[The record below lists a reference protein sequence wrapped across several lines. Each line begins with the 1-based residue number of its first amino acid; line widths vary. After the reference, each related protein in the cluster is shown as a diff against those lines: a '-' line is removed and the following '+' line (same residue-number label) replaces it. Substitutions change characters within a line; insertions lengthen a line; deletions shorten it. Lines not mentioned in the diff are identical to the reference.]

1 MGFEAI
7 YKLSVILSMVDRLSS
22 PMRGIGNE
30 VQGAMGK
37 INGMNQSFGNM
48 ITGGAAMAAAGTQI
62 AAGVLQPVEAT
73 FETRKA
79 LGELSSLGVKD
90 LQTIENA
97 AKEFS
102 STWAGTTKPE
112 FISAAYDIKSGIST
126 LTDAGVAG
134 YTEVAGITATAT
146 KSTIGEMTDLFATGY
161 GIYKDFYSDLSDM
174 QFAEM
179 FSAGI
184 SNSVQ
189 AFKTTGSGM
198 AESIKTLGASATTAQ
213 VPLEEQLAVLGMLQA
228 TMSGSE
234 AGTKYRAFL
243 KSAAKGG
250 EELGLKFTDANNK
263 LLSMPEILEILK
275 SKFGDTID
283 AAEKMDLQK
292 AFGDEEAVALID
304 LMYNKTGAMQ
314 DNILKLYDSMGQG
327 TAATQQMAD
336 AINSTEPA
344 KFEQLNQ
351 KIHNTTESIGNTLLP
366 TVNDLMGRIDGVLTR
381 GDAWIANNQDLVRVI
396 MQVALVLGAFL
407 AVSGTTITIV
417 GTVGR
422 IFTGTAG
429 MVLKFGGVLK
439 AIPGGLETI
448 YLKALYAG
456 DGIRGAFGKIQA
468 AGNVAAGG
476 IKTFAGG
483 IATMGK
489 NALSAATTA
498 LKPLITSVWGF
509 TSALLANPIT
519 WIVIAIV
526 ALIAAFVLLYNK
538 CEWFRNGVN
547 AIWGGIKEGAS
558 AVASF
563 FSNMFSG
570 VKNAAGSIL
579 EAARST
585 VSEKL
590 DNIKA
595 AYEANG
601 GGIRGIAAGA
611 MEAVKGYYTAGFTF
625 LDNLTG
631 GKLSSIA
638 GKVGEG
644 MQKVKDKISNS
655 FTWFRESGKK
665 VLDTFAEGIK
675 SAVSAPV
682 NAIKGGLQKI
692 REMLPFSDAKTGPLS
707 TLTLSGRRVLE
718 TFGTGIKQT
727 ENIPAETVEQSF
739 ERRNF
744 TTARPEYKKEDKDLP
759 EMGNI
764 TGEKDES
771 KIAPKKTIIEH
782 LELKVELKKLKDLK
796 KLFELIDEIEAYTN
810 SNGTEESPDPEP
822 QPA

>member
-1 MGFEAI
+1 MLLQKPSRNRWRLEEGGSMGFEAI
-7 YKLSVILSMVDRLSS
+7 YKLSVVLSMVDRLTS
-22 PMRGIGNE
+22 PIRGVGSEI
-30 VQGAMGK
+30 QGTMGK
-37 INGMNQSFGNM
+37 INGMSQSFGNM

-62 AAGVLQPVEAT
+62 AEGVLQPVAAT
-73 FETRKA
+73 FETRRA

-90 LQTIENA
+90 LQTIEDA

-112 FISAAYDIKSGIST
+112 FISAAYDIKSGIAS

-189 AFKTTGSGM
+189 IFKTTGSGM
-198 AESIKTLGASATTAQ
+198 SEAIKTMGASATTAQ
-213 VPLEEQLAVLGMLQA
+213 VPLEEQLAVLGMLQS

-250 EELGLKFTDANNK
+250 EELGLKFTDANNQ
-263 LLSMPEILEILK
+263 LLSMPEILGILK
-275 SKFGDTID
+275 SRFGDTID

-336 AINSTEPA
+336 AINNTEPA
-344 KFEQLNQ
+344 KFEQLKQ
-351 KIHNTTESIGNTLLP
+351 KVHITAESIGNTLLP
-366 TVNDLMGRIDGVLTR
+366 TVNDLMGRIDGVLTKA
-381 GDAWIANNQDLVRVI
+381 DAWIANNQDLVRVI

-407 AVSGTTITIV
+407 AVGGTTITIV

-448 YLKALYAG
+448 YLKALYG
-456 DGIRGAFGKIQA
+456 DGVRGAFSKIHT
-468 AGNVAAGG
+468 AGSVAAGG

-526 ALIAAFVLLYNK
+526 ALIAVFVLLYNK

-590 DNIKA
+590 GNIKA

-601 GGIRGIAAGA
+601 GGIKGIAAGA

-631 GKLSSIA
+631 GKLSSMA

-644 MQKVKDKISNS
+644 MQKIKDKISGAMS
-655 FTWFRESGKK
+655 WFRESGKK

-682 NAIKGGLQKI
+682 NAVKGGLQKI

-727 ENIPAETVEQSF
+727 ENVPAETVEQSF
-739 ERRNF
+739 DRMDF
-744 TTARPEYKKEDKDLP
+744 STARPEYRKEGK
-759 EMGNI
+759 ESSETGNVS
-764 TGEKDES
+764 G
-771 KIAPKKTIIEH
+771 
-782 LELKVELKKLKDLK
+782 
-796 KLFELIDEIEAYTN
+796 
-810 SNGTEESPDPEP
+810 
-822 QPA
+822 

>member
-7 YKLSVILSMVDRLSS
+7 YKLSVVLSMVDRLTS
-22 PMRGIGNE
+22 PIRSVGGE

-37 INGMNQSFGNM
+37 INGMSQSFGNM

-62 AAGVLQPVEAT
+62 AAGVLKPVEAT

-90 LQTIENA
+90 LQAVEDA

-102 STWAGTTKPE
+102 NTWAGTTKPE
-112 FISAAYDIKSGIST
+112 FISAAYDIKSGIAS
-126 LTDAGVAG
+126 LSDEGVAG
-134 YTEVAGITATAT
+134 YTRVAGLTATAT

-161 GIYKDFYSDLSDM
+161 GIYKDYYSDLSDM
-174 QFAEM
+174 EFAEI

-250 EELGLKFTDANNK
+250 EELGLKFTDANNQ
-263 LLSMPEILEILK
+263 LLSMPEILGLLK
-275 SKFGDTID
+275 GKFGETID

-292 AFGDEEAVALID
+292 AFGDAEAVALID
-304 LMYNKTGAMQ
+304 LMYNKTGDMQ

-327 TAATQQMAD
+327 TAATQKMAE
-336 AINSTEPA
+336 AINNTEPA
-344 KFEQLNQ
+344 KFQ
-351 KIHNTTESIGNTLLP
+351 KLKQEAHNTFESIGNTLLP
-366 TVNDLMGRIDGVLTR
+366 MANELMGSIDGILTKAD
-381 GDAWIANNQDLVRVI
+381 GWIANNQDLVRVI

-407 AVSGTTITIV
+407 AVGGTTVTVV

-439 AIPGGLETI
+439 AIPGGLQTMYI
-448 YLKALYAG
+448 KALYAG
-456 DGIRGAFGKIQA
+456 DAVRGAFTKIQA
-468 AGNVAAGG
+468 AGTVAAGG
-476 IKTFAGG
+476 IKTFAGN
-483 IATMGK
+483 IAAFGK
-489 NALSAATTA
+489 SALSAATTA

-519 WIVIAIV
+519 WIVIAIM
-526 ALIAAFVLLYNK
+526 ALIAVFVVLYNK

-547 AIWGGIKEGAS
+547 AIWGGIKAGAS

-563 FSNMFSG
+563 FSNMFNG
-570 VKNAAGSIL
+570 IKNVASNVL
-579 EAARST
+579 EAARTT

-590 DNIKA
+590 NNIKA

-601 GGIRGIAAGA
+601 GGIKGIAAGA
-611 MEAVKGYYTAGFTF
+611 VEAVKGYYTAGFTF

-631 GKLSSIA
+631 GKLTAIA
-638 GKVGEG
+638 GKFGEG
-644 MQKVKDKISNS
+644 IQKIKDKISGAMS
-655 FTWFRESGKK
+655 WFKESGKK
-665 VLDTFAEGIK
+665 ILQTFADGIT

-682 NAIKGGLQKI
+682 NAVKGGLQKI
-692 REMLPFSDAKTGPLS
+692 RQMLPFSDAKEGPLS

-718 TFGTGIKQT
+718 TFGTGIKQA
-727 ENIPAETVEQSF
+727 ENIPADTVEQSF
-739 ERRNF
+739 QRMHF
-744 TTARPEYKKEDKDLP
+744 TTARPEQQKEKTDIP
-759 EMGNI
+759 EAGDSREPDGI
-764 TGEKDES
+764 RKTTTKQ
-771 KIAPKKTIIEH
+771 TIIEH
-782 LELKVELKKLKDLK
+782 LEINPDLNKMKDLK
-796 KLFELIDEIEAYTN
+796 ALFDLIDELKAYVD
-810 SNGTEESPDPEP
+810 SNHTDTDPEP
-822 QPA
+822 QPT

>member
-7 YKLSVILSMVDRLSS
+7 YKLSVVLSMVDRLTS
-22 PMRGIGNE
+22 PIRSVGSE

-37 INGMNQSFGNM
+37 INGMSQSFGNM

-62 AAGVLQPVEAT
+62 AAGVLKPVEAT

-79 LGELSSLGVKD
+79 LGELSSLGIKD
-90 LQTIENA
+90 LQAVEDA

-112 FISAAYDIKSGIST
+112 FISAAYDIKSGIAS
-126 LTDAGVAG
+126 LSDEGVAG
-134 YTEVAGITATAT
+134 YTRVAGLTATAT

-161 GIYKDFYSDLSDM
+161 GIYKDYYSDLSDM
-174 QFAEM
+174 EFAEI

-250 EELGLKFTDANNK
+250 EELGLKFTDANNQ
-263 LLSMPEILEILK
+263 LLSMPEILGILK
-275 SKFGDTID
+275 GKFGDTID

-292 AFGDEEAVALID
+292 AFGDAEAVALID
-304 LMYNKTGAMQ
+304 LMYNKTGDMQ

-336 AINSTEPA
+336 AINNTEPA
-344 KFEQLNQ
+344 KFEQLKQ
-351 KIHNTTESIGNTLLP
+351 KVHNTTESIGNTLLP
-366 TVNDLMGRIDGVLTR
+366 TINDLMGRIDGVLTKA
-381 GDAWIANNQDLVRVI
+381 DAWIANNQDLVRII

-407 AVSGTTITIV
+407 AVGGTTITVV

-439 AIPGGLETI
+439 AIPGGLQTMYI
-448 YLKALYAG
+448 KALYAG
-456 DGIRGAFGKIQA
+456 DAVRGAFTKIQA
-468 AGNVAAGG
+468 AGSVAAGG
-476 IKTFAGG
+476 IKTFAGN
-483 IATMGK
+483 IAAFGK
-489 NALSAATTA
+489 SALSAATTA

-526 ALIAAFVLLYNK
+526 ALIAVFVLLYNK

-547 AIWGGIKEGAS
+547 AIWGGIKAGAS

-563 FSNMFSG
+563 FSNMFNG
-570 VKNAAGSIL
+570 IKNVASNVL

-590 DNIKA
+590 NNIKT

-601 GGIRGIAAGA
+601 GGIKGIAAGA
-611 MEAVKGYYTAGFTF
+611 VEAVKGYYTAGFTF

-631 GKLSSIA
+631 GKLTAIA
-638 GKVGEG
+638 GKFGEG
-644 MQKVKDKISNS
+644 IQKIKDKISGAMS
-655 FTWFRESGKK
+655 WFKESGKK
-665 VLDTFAEGIK
+665 ILQTFADGIQ
-675 SAVSAPV
+675 SAISAPV
-682 NAIKGGLQKI
+682 NAVKGGLQKI
-692 REMLPFSDAKTGPLS
+692 RQMLPFSDAKEGPLS

-718 TFGTGIKQT
+718 TFGTGIKQA
-727 ENIPAETVEQSF
+727 ENIPADTVEQSF
-739 ERRNF
+739 QRMNF
-744 TTARPEYKKEDKDLP
+744 TTARPEPQKEKRDTP
-759 EMGNI
+759 ESGTNRETEGTGN
-764 TGEKDES
+764 TTKQ
-771 KIAPKKTIIEH
+771 TIIEH
-782 LELKVELKKLKDLK
+782 LEINPDLNKMKDLK
-796 KLFELIDEIEAYTN
+796 SLFDLIDELKAFVD
-810 SNGTEESPDPEP
+810 SNHTDTDPEP
-822 QPA
+822 QPT